1 MIQEDK
7 LEEAKRLYE
16 TANADQKHILER
28 LFPELKESEDER
40 IRKDVISFVEQA
52 IDAGYGIISKER
64 KEKWIAWLEKKGEQ
78 KIPTEGEFP
87 YNNPADTLDGEI
99 ENIWEKLSCDN
110 KFTAT
115 KDGFHE
121 VVVHFVNWYEKQGEQ
136 KTTDKAEP
144 KFEVGDWIVNT
155 ITGNVEQI
163 IEITSNEYV
172 CSGTLIVSFD
182 NQHLLKKWTIE
193 DAKDGDV
200 LSFNNGHGIDCI
212 ELIKSITGKK
222 IEFWFCLTNG
232 NSYEVFDGI
241 TPYTN
246 LASREDATPATK
258 EQRDTLIKAMADA
271 GYTFDFEKKE
281 LKRIGHKLADKIEP
295 KFRVK
300 YADSE
305 YNVLE
310 VKDIDG
316 VTFYGIEDEPNHIDY
331 VQAKNCARVDK
342 IEQNPAWSKKD
353 DRILD
358 EIIEEIEANKS
369 NAPDYDIPAYDRF
382 LSFLKS
388 LKERVGCELNCTTT
402 KSGAYRWKPTEKQI
416 MALRWVLNNVP
427 YNRYKEEI
435 SGLLDQIKEL

>member
-1 MIQEDK
+1 MNELSIKEKASRYDEAIEVINKCKTDK
-7 LEEAKRLYE
+7 YGCIIGVKP
-16 TANADQKHILER
+16 TDI
-28 LFPELKESEDER
+28 FPELKESYDDR
-40 IRKDVISFVEQA
+40 IRKEIIRIVDIWTNSSPVVN
-52 IDAGYGIISKER
+52 GIPSETLL
-64 KEKWIAWLEKKGEQ
+64 AWLEKKGEQ
-78 KIPTEGEFP
+78 KISFSLPTEGEFP

-144 KFEVGDWIVNT
+144 KF
-155 ITGNVEQI
+155 
-163 IEITSNEYV
+163 
-172 CSGTLIVSFD
+172 
-182 NQHLLKKWTIE
+182 
-193 DAKDGDV
+193 
-200 LSFNNGHGIDCI
+200 
-212 ELIKSITGKK
+212 
-222 IEFWFCLTNG
+222 
-232 NSYEVFDGI
+232 
-241 TPYTN
+241 
-246 LASREDATPATK
+246 
-258 EQRDTLIKAMADA
+258 
-271 GYTFDFEKKE
+271 
-281 LKRIGHKLADKIEP
+281 
-295 KFRVK
+295 RVK

-358 EIIEEIEANKS
+358 VIIEEIEANKS

-388 LKERVGCELNCTTT
+388 IKDRVQPQNTWKPSKHELEVLKLVAEKDGACLMGLYEQLKKLKEE
-402 KSGAYRWKPTEKQI
+402 
-416 MALRWVLNNVP
+416 
-427 YNRYKEEI
+427 
-435 SGLLDQIKEL
+435 